1 MAGFKTPNFND
12 RLSNAQKVRQA
23 ALEKFKAKPGVNDP
37 EFKARQAELMR
48 IEQERQARREA
59 ARLEKERLAAE
70 EAARLAAEAEARKK
84 AEEEAY
90 QAELREK
97 IELLAKQKAA
107 RDARYAARKA
117 AKKGR

>member
-12 RLSNAQKVRQA
+12 RLSSAQKAKQA
-23 ALEKFKAKPGVNDP
+23 ALEKFKSKPGPDDP
-37 EFKARQAELMR
+37 QFKARQAELLR

-70 EAARLAAEAEARKK
+70 AEAKRIAEEAARKA

-90 QAELREK
+90 LAAQREK
-97 IELLAKQKAA
+97 EELLAKQKAA

-117 AKKGR
+117 AKRGG